1 MTQSAVG
8 GLGVISHRES
18 GIVVGAARSERA
30 AAIDLVRQ
38 WFDAVNLGQSSV
50 AIGLM
55 ATPVAIAISGGHRF
69 SKLEDF
75 MVFASRRYSSVRKHV
90 DAFEA
95 CEAAG
100 GVAIYARG
108 RMSGSWQ
115 DGTTFE
121 DVRWCDRFLI
131 EQGLITD
138 LQTWSDIAE
147 TRLPT
152 SRD

>member
-1 MTQSAVG
+1 V
-8 GLGVISHRES
+8 VSHRES

-38 WFDAVNLGQSSV
+38 WFDAVNLGQSSL

-55 ATPVAIAISGGHRF
+55 ASPVAISISGGHRF

-75 MVFASRRYSSVRKHV
+75 MVFASKRYSSVSKQV

-121 DVRWCDRFLI
+121 DVRWCDRFLV